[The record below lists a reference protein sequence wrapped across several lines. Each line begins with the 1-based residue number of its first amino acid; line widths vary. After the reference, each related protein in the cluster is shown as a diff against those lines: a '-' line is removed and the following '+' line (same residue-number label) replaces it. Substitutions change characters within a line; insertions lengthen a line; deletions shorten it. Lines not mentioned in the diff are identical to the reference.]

1 MARTPN
7 NCCSKR
13 SRPNPNRSEV
23 YRYFGLLLRLQ
34 NRLIESRAAFEK
46 ALAIDRYNASARL
59 QMGWTLLFLGEPEA
73 GLAEGEE
80 ALRQRPHDPEMR
92 GVYQQQAWCLL
103 LLDRVQPAVEML
115 TNAIA
120 ERPRQWVNRFAL
132 AAALGLKGNLLSLIH
147 I

>member
-1 MARTPN
+1 VLLEAIETD
-7 NCCSKR
+7 
-13 SRPNPNRSEV
+13 PNRSEV

-92 GVYQQQAWCLL
+92 GVYQQQA
-103 LLDRVQPAVEML
+103 
-115 TNAIA
+115 
-120 ERPRQWVNRFAL
+120 
-132 AAALGLKGNLLSLIH
+132 
-147 I
+147 